1 MKPPSVHRLVWWFA
15 ALAVGSS
22 AAADPAPPADAL
34 GASPAP
40 VVGVRLSWVRGEG
53 AERCPDEPAIA
64 RRVVEILGHDPFTG
78 RETQRIEAFIA
89 RRLSWRMEF
98 RVRTLDGASVGE
110 QSLNDSSE
118 GCATLAEASA
128 VAIALA
134 VNPQVEVP
142 PPPRCELPP
151 TPLPPTPP
159 PPSSPPPSPPPPS
172 PPPPSSPPPS
182 SPPPPPPADAL
193 SVVVRVGVS
202 VGLLPAPAFALSAQA
217 DARIW
222 RRLRWAA
229 EFIHVSGIDL
239 VVDAQ
244 RTVRIGAIGMR
255 TGPCARVWER
265 PRWSLD
271 ACVSVGFAD
280 VRGVTDY
287 RTDLDRPWIG
297 VGASAELRVRP
308 VGPLLLTANLTGSA
322 TLLGVIHQSVGVE
335 LHRTGPVVGAAW
347 IGAGVSVP

>member
-1 MKPPSVHRLVWWFA
+1 MKPPSAHRLAWWCA

-22 AAADPAPPADAL
+22 AAADPSPPSADLA
-34 GASPAP
+34 GASLAP

-134 VNPQVEVP
+134 INPQVEVP

-151 TPLPPTPP
+151 TPSSPPPAPPP
-159 PPSSPPPSPPPPS
+159 PPSSPPP
-172 PPPPSSPPPS
+172 PPSSP
-182 SPPPPPPADAL
+182 PPPPPPADAL
-193 SVVVRVGVS
+193 SVVVRVGVY
-202 VGLLPAPAFALSAQA
+202 VGLLPAPAFGLSAQA

-229 EFIHVSGIDL
+229 EFIHVSGSDL
-239 VVDAQ
+239 VVGAQ
-244 RTVRIGAIGMR
+244 RTVRIGAVGMR

-271 ACVSVGFAD
+271 ACVSVGVAD

-308 VGPLLLTANLTGSA
+308 VGPLVLTANLTGSA